1 MVVGEGRGREA
12 ITHIELIERY
22 PPLLRGHEELEALAS
37 LVECQLETGRTHQ
50 IRVHMS
56 HIGHPLLGD
65 QLYGS
70 GFMTKASR
78 LPEKAQAALADLG
91 RQALHARLLG
101 FEHPVTGEELRF
113 ESEPPADF
121 ARLQAE
127 LSIL

>member
-1 MVVGEGRGREA
+1 
-12 ITHIELIERY
+12 
-22 PPLLRGHEELEALAS
+22 
-37 LVECQLETGRTHQ
+37 
-50 IRVHMS
+50 MS

-121 ARLQAE
+121 GRLQAE